1 MILTL
6 VPTVSPHPSPHPAPS
21 PARAGRGEVAAISP
35 CISLYLSI
43 SPAVQDEERSR
54 LQREHDEATQRDRA
68 RKTQMQVQDAG
79 PAAPTPSDPAPTAP
93 DPARRNPYTPP
104 TS

>member
-1 MILTL
+1 MQDEERSRLYL
-6 VPTVSPHPSPHPAPS
+6 P
-21 PARAGRGEVAAISP
+21 ISP
-35 CISLYLSI
+35 SISLYLPI

-93 DPARRNPYTPP
+93 APARRNPYTPP